1 MTVGSQAVQ
10 NSDPV
15 SSVADPKSAPDETP
29 ASSAGVVEL
38 QAKVNELE
46 EGLLRSRA
54 DFQNLQRRAA
64 AERLEAIRFA
74 NADLLKSLLG
84 VLDDLERTVSS
95 VERADDAKAV
105 GEGVRLA
112 HQNFLKVLRDH
123 GVEPIEAA
131 KRPFDPAV
139 HNALLRQPTV
149 EFQPGTVIEQV
160 ARGYRLKDRV
170 LRPAAVIVAAPAP
183 AEAEGAQPSRE

>member
-1 MTVGSQAVQ
+1 MGSQAVQ